1 VGAAALL
8 APEARGA
15 FLDQCPC
22 SPTDRDRLAT
32 FVYPDAAPMT
42 LAPDPGIAPDQ
53 LEERVRAELLRLL
66 QDRLPADAARSVAV
80 FDDSVA
86 VAKLSDPRLRAAL
99 ALLVGTKAEP
109 AVETILGDDVL
120 FVAFDDLPLVPFLPG
135 FDPVPVFA
143 LTGSVAGK
151 YVILVNR
158 RYEDDHFA
166 LLSPFLVHEA
176 LHVGDPAD
184 GRPEEVVNAL
194 LGNTFVTAELLAD
207 HPEIVAGDTELSR
220 WLLTFVSGLLFN
232 SKTPLEARGAEGM
245 APGSPLPLPGL
256 YPVWYPPDEGSTP
269 GNPLLRS
276 LLSAYGLEVSGDV
289 AFSRELLARM
299 DIDKMRRT
307 FLSDDDLRRIGVEVL
322 ALDLDTVAS
331 GELGRTSRKGARLL
345 VRVNAAEKLTVH
357 AVLRRGARV
366 VSQATAVVLPGQ
378 ETVAL
383 RLPAGA
389 SGKHVLEVELE
400 DVYDNAT
407 RLRRTIRLAA
417 A

>member
-1 VGAAALL
+1 
-8 APEARGA
+8 
-15 FLDQCPC
+15 
-22 SPTDRDRLAT
+22 
-32 FVYPDAAPMT
+32 
-42 LAPDPGIAPDQ
+42 
-53 LEERVRAELLRLL
+53 
-66 QDRLPADAARSVAV
+66 
-80 FDDSVA
+80 
-86 VAKLSDPRLRAAL
+86 
-99 ALLVGTKAEP
+99 
-109 AVETILGDDVL
+109 
-120 FVAFDDLPLVPFLPG
+120 
-135 FDPVPVFA
+135 
-143 LTGSVAGK
+143 
-151 YVILVNR
+151 
-158 RYEDDHFA
+158 
-166 LLSPFLVHEA
+166 
-176 LHVGDPAD
+176 
-184 GRPEEVVNAL
+184 
-194 LGNTFVTAELLAD
+194 
-207 HPEIVAGDTELSR
+207 
-220 WLLTFVSGLLFN
+220 
-232 SKTPLEARGAEGM
+232 
-245 APGSPLPLPGL
+245 
-256 YPVWYPPDEGSTP
+256 
-269 GNPLLRS
+269 
-276 LLSAYGLEVSGDV
+276 
-289 AFSRELLARM
+289 M